1 MLRSSIDIILLNVL
15 FDSKSHFGE
24 PKLSLYHLDHLG
36 DSRMSTNR
44 AIVIRLHY
52 LFAYRRRNIDSS
64 FEFEQ
69 SIPILELGMFL
80 R

>member
-1 MLRSSIDIILLNVL
+1 MLRSSTDIALLYVL
-15 FDSKSHFGE
+15 FDSKSHFRE
-24 PKLSLYHLDHLG
+24 PKLSLYRLDYLS

-44 AIVIRLHY
+44 SIIVGLQH

-69 SIPILELGMFL
+69 SMPVLELRVFL

>member
-1 MLRSSIDIILLNVL
+1 MLRSSTDIALLNVL
-15 FDSKSHFGE
+15 FDGKSHFKE
-24 PKLSLYHLDHLG
+24 PKLGLYRLDHLG

-44 AIVIRLHY
+44 SIVVCLQH

-69 SIPILELGMFL
+69 SIPILELRVFL